1 MKENEVDYILED
13 NSIYIIDKSTGYKKV
28 NLRWLNY
35 VHEMVESK
43 ENVKVKSPLL
53 SICSINQNIFFNL
66 YEKIWSIWYFR

>member
-28 NLRWLNY
+28 NLRWTNS